1 MVFDKLSEMKPE
13 KQTSI
18 RHVATFHNDYGAISF
33 ERRLKKLGDS
43 QERLMPVPR
52 HISASCGLG
61 VAFFIPFD
69 PKTMP
74 DENTDSVYQSDGD
87 SYQLVFEN
95 K

>member
-1 MVFDKLSEMKPE
+1 VGFDKLSEMKPE
-13 KQTSI
+13 KQSSTC
-18 RHVATFHNDYGAISF
+18 HVATFHNDFGAISF

-52 HISASCGLG
+52 QVSASCGLG
-61 VAFFIPFD
+61 VEFFIPFD

>member
-1 MVFDKLSEMKPE
+1 MIPE

-18 RHVATFHNDYGAISF
+18 RHVATFHNDFGAISV
-33 ERRLKKLGDS
+33 ERRLKKLGDE
-43 QERLMPVPR
+43 QARLMPVPR
-52 HISASCGLG
+52 QVSASCGLG
-61 VAFFIPFD
+61 VEFFIPFD